1 VGGHG
6 VAVVGDVGDDEHPGI
21 GRAALH
27 QLPRRARLEAA
38 ALVVSSAFT
47 SSSISVHVTYGT
59 VSFQGRLMVREIN

>member
-6 VAVVGDVGDDEHPGI
+6 VAVVGDVGDDEHAGL

-38 ALVVSSAFT
+38 ALVVPSAFT
-47 SSSISVHVTYGT
+47 SSSVSVYITCGVLPRAPYD
-59 VSFQGRLMVREIN
+59 RRN